1 MKKQFTKYVF
11 TAFCVFLLSSP
22 GKAQNCDQLSAAQ
35 LRAMLVQLGY
45 TVKDNNTTPGSE
57 KYEVDNTT
65 TTLNVP
71 VAYELSASKNF
82 IWLTVN
88 LGPPSAD
95 TSVMNA
101 ALLKQNFKIQPCQFY
116 ITGKGNLMMGMA
128 VENRGVTNAILR
140 RHTDKIIADVSSTTA
155 FWQK

>member
-1 MKKQFTKYVF
+1 MKKQFAYVL
-11 TAFCVFLLSSP
+11 TAFCVFLFSAS
-22 GKAQNCDQLSAAQ
+22 GKAQNCDQLTAAQ
-35 LRAMLVQLGY
+35 LRDMLVQLGY

-57 KYEVDNTT
+57 KYEVNNTT
-65 TTLNVP
+65 ATLNVP

-88 LGPPSAD
+88 LGKPSAD